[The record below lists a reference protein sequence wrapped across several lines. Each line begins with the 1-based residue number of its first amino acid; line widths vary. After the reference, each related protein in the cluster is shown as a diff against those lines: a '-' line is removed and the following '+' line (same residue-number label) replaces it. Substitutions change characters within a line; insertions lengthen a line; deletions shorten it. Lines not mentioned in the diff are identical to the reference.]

1 MESNELSNML
11 SRIGAGLSEHRATF
25 SALGDPSRQAILV
38 ELLNHYGGMRVN
50 EIAKA
55 VGLSRPATSHHLKT
69 LREAGL
75 ADMYEKGT
83 MNFYH
88 ACASASEWQAIALLA
103 ESVSQAAEAAAQR
116 SEAEIESTERSK

>member
-1 MESNELSNML
+1 MEKSGLPSML
-11 SRIGAGLSEHRATF
+11 SRIAAGLSEHRETF

-50 EIAKA
+50 EIAEA

-75 ADMYEKGT
+75 VDMYEKGT

-88 ACASASEWQAIALLA
+88 AHASASEWRAIARIA
-103 ESVSQAAEAAAQR
+103 GSVSRAAEAAALR
-116 SEAEIESTERSK
+116 SEAEVESTERSR